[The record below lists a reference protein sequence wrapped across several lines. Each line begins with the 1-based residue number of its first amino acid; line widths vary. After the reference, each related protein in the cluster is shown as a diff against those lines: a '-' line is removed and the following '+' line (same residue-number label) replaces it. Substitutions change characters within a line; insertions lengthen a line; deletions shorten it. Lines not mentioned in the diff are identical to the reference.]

1 MTRPLAL
8 FLALLL
14 ALLLCAKLT
23 ANIIPPPPD
32 PEPIT
37 AEGVRSGV
45 QFVADRIFALY
56 PAPYRFHSGAEWQIR
71 LCDIKRRADHID
83 QARLFI
89 EVSRLL
95 GMLKDAHS
103 WAAIDDGSHLF
114 SWAMPLRFWKFD
126 DGIYIRAAAPE
137 WARLVGTRV
146 VAVGGVPIDEAWQR
160 LTQDGGANE
169 SVATKAAQVFLEIP
183 DYLRALGLAQS
194 ADAAT
199 LRLQFP
205 GGKIEDVTVAA
216 VPERNF
222 SAVWYSSLGIAT
234 PVGWIVQS
242 QAFDANWLRHRNDPW
257 RFEYLRDTRSVV
269 LQINAGSAGPLEG
282 EPPKD
287 AYSAFLDEAFAFVDT
302 HYVDRLVID
311 LRNNGGGDESM
322 ALPLVHHVIRS
333 DKINRPGRLYVL
345 IGRITESAS
354 VAWSVKLERETMA
367 LFAGE
372 PAATPPNFYNDPAGF
387 NRETFHIAGSP
398 VNFRIARQ
406 LEIHSSTRDDRD
418 SILADLPAPLRYA
431 DYAAGRDTAL
441 EAVLH
446 ADPASARELFRT
458 AEGEDVTDRTLLH
471 YRRKSQD
478 AARLCH

>member
-1 MTRPLAL
+1 MTRLLAL
-8 FLALLL
+8 ILALLL
-14 ALLLCAKLT
+14 T
-23 ANIIPPPPD
+23 ANLSADILPPLPD
-32 PEPIT
+32 AKPIT
-37 AEGVRSGV
+37 AEGVRNGV
-45 QFVADRIFALY
+45 QFVADKIFALY
-56 PAPYRFHSGAEWQIR
+56 PAPYRFHSGAEWQVR

-103 WAAIDDGSHLF
+103 WAAIDADSALF
-114 SWAMPLRFWKFD
+114 IWAMPLRFWKFD

-137 WARLVGTRV
+137 QAQLVGARV
-146 VAVGGVPIDEAWQR
+146 LAVGGVPIDEAWQR

-183 DYLRALGLAQS
+183 DYLRALGLAKN
-194 ADAAT
+194 AEAAT

-205 GGKIEDVTVAA
+205 NGNIEDVAVAA
-216 VPERNF
+216 AWQRNF
-222 SAVWYSSLGIAT
+222 SAVWYGSLGVAT
-234 PVGWIVQS
+234 PAGWIVPPRAS
-242 QAFDANWLRHRNDPW
+242 DAHWLQHRNDPW
-257 RFEYLRDTRSVV
+257 RFEYLQDSRTVV
-269 LQINAGSAGPLEG
+269 VQINAGSPAPAGG
-282 EPPKD
+282 DPPQKD
-287 AYSAFLDEAFAFVDT
+287 TYSAFLDEAFAFVDA
-302 HYVDRLVID
+302 HDVDRLVID
-311 LRNNGGGDESM
+311 LRNNGGGEESM

-387 NRETFHIAGSP
+387 HRETFHIAGSP

-406 LEIHSSTRDDRD
+406 LEVHSSARDDRD
-418 SILADLPAPLRYA
+418 TILPDLLAPLRFA
-431 DYAAGRDTAL
+431 DFAAGRDTAL

-458 AEGEDVTDRTLLH
+458 ADGEDVTDRTLLH

>member
-8 FLALLL
+8 TLALLL
-14 ALLLCAKLT
+14 TAKLS
-23 ANIIPPPPD
+23 ADFLPPPPHAEPVT
-32 PEPIT
+32 PEQ
-37 AEGVRSGV
+37 VRAGV
-45 QFVADRIFALY
+45 QLVADRIFALY
-56 PAPYRFHSGAEWQIR
+56 PAPYRFRSGAEWQMR
-71 LCDIKRRADHID
+71 LCDDKRRADHID

-103 WAAIDDGSHLF
+103 WAAIDDESTLF
-114 SWAMPLRFWKFD
+114 SLAMPLRFWKFD

-137 WARLVGTRV
+137 QARLVGARV

-169 SVATKAAQVFLEIP
+169 AVATKAAQVFFEIP
-183 DYLRALGLAQS
+183 DYLRALGLAES
-194 ADAAT
+194 ADTAT

-205 GGKIEDVTVAA
+205 DGKVEDVSISA
-216 VPERNF
+216 VPHKNF
-222 SAVWYSSLGIAT
+222 SAVWYRSLGVAT
-234 PVGWIVQS
+234 PVGWIVPP
-242 QAFDANWLRHRNDPW
+242 QAFDAHWLQHRNDPW
-257 RFEYLRDTRSVV
+257 RFEYLRESRTVV
-269 LQINAGSAGPLEG
+269 LQINAGSTGPAAGD
-282 EPPKD
+282 PPQKD
-287 AYSAFLDEAFAFVDT
+287 AYSLFLDEAFTFIDK
-302 HYVDRLVID
+302 HDVDRLVID

-322 ALPLVHHVIRS
+322 GLPLVHHVIRC
-333 DKINRPGRLYVL
+333 DKVNRPGRLYVL
-345 IGRITESAS
+345 IGRVTESAS

-387 NRETFHIAGSP
+387 NRETFHIEGSS

-406 LEIHSSTRDDRD
+406 LEVHSSARDDRD
-418 SILADLPAPLRYA
+418 TILADVSAPFRYA
-431 DYAAGRDTAL
+431 DFAAGRDTAL

-446 ADPASARELFRT
+446 ADPASARDLFRT
-458 AEGEDVTDRTLLH
+458 ADGEDVTDRTLLH

-478 AARLCH
+478 GARLCQ